1 MDTRVVTGLVVLGLL
16 GCGADASG
24 GEPSAVD
31 DGATGATQAGLSCDR
46 DDGDYAWH
54 YEATMTDDGASVDV
68 ACSVV
73 RAAPANTLVCS
84 GQQGCK
90 PAPASAWEGAMR
102 WRVGDAGYNCIA
114 GDYAFAV
121 DGDRVVTKF
130 RVTPGVTS
138 YSEPIIACTGSLP

>member
-16 GCGADASG
+16 GCGGAG
-24 GEPSAVD
+24 GEPGEGEA
-31 DGATGATQAGLSCDR
+31 GQAGATQAGLSCDH
-46 DDGDYAWH
+46 DEGDYAWH
-54 YEATMTDDGASVDV
+54 YEAFMSDDGASVDV

-73 RAAPANTLVCS
+73 RDAPANTLVCS

-102 WRVGDAGYNCIA
+102 WRIGDAGYNCIA

-130 RVTPGVTS
+130 HLTPGVPS
-138 YSEPIIACTGSLP
+138 YYEPILACTGSLP